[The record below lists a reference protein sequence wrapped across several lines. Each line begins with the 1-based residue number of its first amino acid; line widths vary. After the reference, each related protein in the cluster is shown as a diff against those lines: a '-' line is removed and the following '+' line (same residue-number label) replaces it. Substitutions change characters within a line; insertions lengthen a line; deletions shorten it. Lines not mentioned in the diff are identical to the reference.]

1 MAQDAQTTDA
11 GDDFDLDI
19 AISEPLCAVFR
30 RRLREEGQKYTPE
43 RAQILDTIIQ
53 IDDVFEADMLQEE
66 LRKADF
72 RVSKATIYR
81 TLKLLQDTGI
91 IQQVPIE
98 SEQAKFIL
106 AYGQR
111 PHDLLVRVDTQQIET
126 IQAPQLRS
134 MVEEICRERGLEL
147 KGWRLQVFAQ
157 KPGR

>member
-1 MAQDAQTTDA
+1 MAQDAPTPETSDE
-11 GDDFDLDI
+11 FDLDI
-19 AISEPLCAVFR
+19 TISEPLCAVFR
-30 RRLREEGQKYTPE
+30 RRLREAGQKYTPE
-43 RAQILDTIIQ
+43 RAQIPDTIIQ
-53 IDDVFEADMLQEE
+53 IDDVFEADTLQEE
-66 LRKADF
+66 LRKSDF

-111 PHDLLVRVDTQQIET
+111 PHDLLVRVDTQHIET
-126 IQAPQLRS
+126 IDAPQLRS
-134 MVEEICRERGLEL
+134 IVEAICAERKLEL